1 MYIIENLDS
10 GKKISLS
17 NNDLELAY
25 EALSEY
31 QDYSE
36 EVADQVFDLIDNL
49 HQLG

>member
-1 MYIIENLDS
+1 MYIIENLDT

-36 EVADQVFDLIDNL
+36 EVADQVIDLIDKFYE
-49 HQLG
+49 LG

>member
-1 MYIIENLDS
+1 MYIIENLDT

-31 QDYSE
+31 QDNDD
-36 EVADQVFDLIDNL
+36 VADQVIDLIDKF
-49 HQLG
+49 HELG